1 MHTCFHTIPQSHGT
15 ASMGWNM
22 SEWLGYSIN
31 YYNIHI
37 HHNIPSTC
45 TIPVILLV
53 LQGKGQ

>member
-1 MHTCFHTIPQSHGT
+1 MHTCFLTIPHTHGT
-15 ASMGWNM
+15 PSTGRNM
-22 SEWLGYSIN
+22 VKMARIQ
-31 YYNIHI
+31 YYNNIHI

>member
-1 MHTCFHTIPQSHGT
+1 MHTCFLTIHSISRNPVHGT
-15 ASMGWNM
+15 EYVRMAK
-22 SEWLGYSIN
+22 IQ